1 MVLWEA
7 EPVCTRVRVSWMD
20 RMRWGCHS
28 GAAGAPR
35 CEAGEPQLGQ
45 GQGDESRGSL
55 QTKPGREWDSPSEPE
70 SGNPSSALSSLQD
83 PEWVI

>member
-1 MVLWEA
+1 MVLREA

-20 RMRWGCHS
+20 RMRWGCRS